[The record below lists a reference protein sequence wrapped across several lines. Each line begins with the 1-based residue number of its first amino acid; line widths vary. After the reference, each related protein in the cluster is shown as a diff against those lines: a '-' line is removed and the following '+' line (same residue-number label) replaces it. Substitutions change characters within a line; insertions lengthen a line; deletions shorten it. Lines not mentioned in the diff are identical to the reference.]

1 MYTNY
6 MVRWMDS
13 PVTFEIQCTNLKGFP
28 GGSDG
33 KELPH
38 NVGDLYSIPG
48 LERSSGEGNVN
59 LLQCS
64 YLENPEGQRSLVGC
78 SPWVA
83 KSQTCLRPILE

>member
-6 MVRWMDS
+6 MVWWMDS

-64 YLENPEGQRSLVGC
+64 CLENSMNRGAWWATVHG
-78 SPWVA
+78 VT
-83 KSQTCLRPILE
+83 KSRT